1 MYYLYEALF
10 PSLFYRDFYMKDF
23 LQKILVF
30 LKGIFQKLSEFLKE
44 IISAEEAK
52 PVEETNTKEGNN

>member
-1 MYYLYEALF
+1 
-10 PSLFYRDFYMKDF
+10 MKDF

-30 LKGIFQKLSEFLKE
+30 LKGIFQKSSEFLKE

-52 PVEETNTKEGNN
+52 PVEGPKTVEEINTKEGNN

>member
-1 MYYLYEALF
+1 
-10 PSLFYRDFYMKDF
+10 MKDF
-23 LQKILVF
+23 LQKIIEF

-44 IISAEEAK
+44 IISAEEVK

>member
-1 MYYLYEALF
+1 
-10 PSLFYRDFYMKDF
+10 MKDF

-52 PVEETNTKEGNN
+52 PVEEPKPVEEVKPVEETNTKEGNN

>member
-1 MYYLYEALF
+1 M
-10 PSLFYRDFYMKDF
+10 RDF

-44 IISAEEAK
+44 IISAEEVK

>member
-1 MYYLYEALF
+1 
-10 PSLFYRDFYMKDF
+10 MKDF

-30 LKGIFQKLSEFLKE
+30 LKGIFYKISEFLKE

>member
-1 MYYLYEALF
+1 
-10 PSLFYRDFYMKDF
+10 MKDF

>member
-1 MYYLYEALF
+1 MKLYF
-10 PSLFYRDFYMKDF
+10 PRYSIGNFHMKDF

>member
-1 MYYLYEALF
+1 
-10 PSLFYRDFYMKDF
+10 MKDF
-23 LQKILVF
+23 LQKIIAF

-52 PVEETNTKEGNN
+52 PFEEAKPVEEENTKE

>member
-1 MYYLYEALF
+1 
-10 PSLFYRDFYMKDF
+10 MKDF

-30 LKGIFQKLSEFLKE
+30 LKGIFQKLPEFLKE

-52 PVEETNTKEGNN
+52 PVEEKILKKEIIKSLLK

>member
-1 MYYLYEALF
+1 MKLYLPRYSIRNF
-10 PSLFYRDFYMKDF
+10 HMKDF

-30 LKGIFQKLSEFLKE
+30 LKGIFHKLSEFLKE

-52 PVEETNTKEGNN
+52 PVEEEKTKEEK

>member
-1 MYYLYEALF
+1 
-10 PSLFYRDFYMKDF
+10 MKDF

-44 IISAEEAK
+44 IISAEKAKCVEESKPAEESK
-52 PVEETNTKEGNN
+52 PVEEENTKE

>member
-1 MYYLYEALF
+1 
-10 PSLFYRDFYMKDF
+10 MKDF

-44 IISAEEAK
+44 IISAEEVK
-52 PVEETNTKEGNN
+52 PVEEVKPIEETNTKEGNN